1 MNSRTKAPKHLRK
14 ETKVF
19 WSSVVRDFQ
28 MEHHH
33 IHVLTAACEAWDRVT
48 QSREAIT
55 KAGAFFTNRHGEIKP
70 HPGLAVERDN
80 RALFARLIRELNLDV
95 DSPAEPYSRPPRLG
109 GGS

>member
-1 MNSRTKAPKHLRK
+1 MNSRAKAPKHLRK

-19 WSSVVRDFQ
+19 WCSVVRDFH
-28 MEHHH
+28 MEPHHTR
-33 IHVLTAACEAWDRVT
+33 VLTHACETWDRVVEA
-48 QSREAIT
+48 REAVAST
-55 KAGAFFTNRHGEIKP
+55 GPFFKNRHGEIKP
-70 HPGLAVERDN
+70 HPGLAVERDG